1 MNACENPDILRVIF
15 FGKELINIVKIVV
28 PIALIILG
36 MIDFS
41 KSVVS
46 NDEAANKKNTIL
58 FFKRILNAVLIFAV
72 PWLVETIIVTLGDLA
87 EGVNITDCLQNANE
101 AKIAELDEGIEDDNN
116 SNNGGNNN
124 NNNNSN
130 NNNSNNNNSNNNNN
144 NNSNNNNNNNSN
156 NNNNNS
162 NNNNNNNNNNSNNNN
177 NNNSNNNNNNSNA
190 KKNYTI
196 LVGDSRMVGLCSS
209 VRVNNNTNCSIA
221 KGNMGSSWFKS
232 TAYPGIKNILS
243 NHPKSYIVIYMG
255 TNDLGAIDSATKTYA
270 EYENKLAN
278 EYPDS
283 EVVAVSVTPII
294 DSKVKSYKNVVTDQ
308 NAIKFNNTLKSKL
321 NSNVSYCDIHDKIK
335 NYGCN
340 ASDGVHYDPSCY
352 NEIYKEIL
360 NCLK

>member
-1 MNACENPDILRVIF
+1 MSVCENPDILRVIF
-15 FGKELINIVKIVV
+15 FGKELINIVKLVV

-101 AKIAELDEGIEDDNN
+101 TKIAELDEKIQND
-116 SNNGGNNN
+116 
-124 NNNNSN
+124 
-130 NNNSNNNNSNNNNN
+130 
-144 NNSNNNNNNNSN
+144 NNSN

-162 NNNNNNNNNNSNNNN
+162 NNNSNNSSNNNGNNNNNSNNT
-177 NNNSNNNNNNSNA
+177 SNV

-209 VRVNNNTNCSIA
+209 VRVNNNTDCSIA
-221 KGNMGSSWFKS
+221 KGSMGSSWFKS

-243 NHPKSYIVIYMG
+243 NHPKSYIVVYMG

-283 EVVAVSVTPII
+283 EVVVVSVTPII

-308 NAIKFNNTLKSKL
+308 NAIKFNSTLKPKL

-340 ASDGVHYDPSCY
+340 TSDGVHYDASCY

>member
-58 FFKRILNAVLIFAV
+58 FLKRILNAVLIFAV

-124 NNNNSN
+124 N
-130 NNNSNNNNSNNNNN
+130 
-144 NNSNNNNNNNSN
+144 
-156 NNNNNS
+156 
-162 NNNNNNNNNNSNNNN
+162 
-177 NNNSNNNNNNSNA
+177 NNNNNNSNA

-243 NHPKSYIVIYMG
+243 NHPKSYIVVYMG

>member
-1 MNACENPDILRVIF
+1 MSACENPDILRVIF
-15 FGKELINIVKIVV
+15 FGKELINIVKLVV

-101 AKIAELDEGIEDDNN
+101 TKIAELDEKIQND
-116 SNNGGNNN
+116 
-124 NNNNSN
+124 
-130 NNNSNNNNSNNNNN
+130 
-144 NNSNNNNNNNSN
+144 NNNNNSN

-162 NNNNNNNNNNSNNNN
+162 SNNNSNNNN
-177 NNNSNNNNNNSNA
+177 SNNSNNNSSNNNSNNNNSNNTSNV

-209 VRVNNNTNCSIA
+209 VRVNNNTDCSIA
-221 KGNMGSSWFKS
+221 KGSMGSSWFKS

-243 NHPKSYIVIYMG
+243 NHPKSYIVVYMG

-283 EVVAVSVTPII
+283 EVVVVSVTPII

-308 NAIKFNNTLKSKL
+308 NAIKFNSTLKPKL

-340 ASDGVHYDPSCY
+340 ASDGVHYDASCY

>member
-72 PWLVETIIVTLGDLA
+72 PWIVETIIVTIGDLA

-101 AKIAELDEGIEDDNN
+101 AKIAELDEGMENDNN
-116 SNNGGNNN
+116 SNNGGNDNN
-124 NNNNSN
+124 NNDSN

-144 NNSNNNNNNNSN
+144 NNSNNNNNNNI
-156 NNNNNS
+156 NNS
-162 NNNNNNNNNNSNNNN
+162 NNNNN
-177 NNNSNNNNNNSNA
+177 NNNNNNSNA

-209 VRVNNNTNCSIA
+209 VRVNNNTDCSIA

-243 NHPKSYIVIYMG
+243 NHPKSYIVVYMG

-283 EVVAVSVTPII
+283 EVVVVSVTPII
-294 DSKVKSYKNVVTDQ
+294 DSKVKSYKNIVTDQ
-308 NAIKFNNTLKSKL
+308 NAIKFNNTLKPKL

-340 ASDGVHYDPSCY
+340 ASDGVHYDASCY

>member
-130 NNNSNNNNSNNNNN
+130 NNNNNN
-144 NNSNNNNNNNSN
+144 NNS
-156 NNNNNS
+156 
-162 NNNNNNNNNNSNNNN
+162 
-177 NNNSNNNNNNSNA
+177 NNNSNA

-243 NHPKSYIVIYMG
+243 NHPKSYIVVYMG

>member
-124 NNNNSN
+124 NNNNNNSGGGIVIGNDDVKN
-130 NNNSNNNNSNNNNN
+130 NNEHD
-144 NNSNNNNNNNSN
+144 
-156 NNNNNS
+156 
-162 NNNNNNNNNNSNNNN
+162 
-177 NNNSNNNNNNSNA
+177 A
-190 KKNYTI
+190 
-196 LVGDSRMVGLCSS
+196 V
-209 VRVNNNTNCSIA
+209 
-221 KGNMGSSWFKS
+221 
-232 TAYPGIKNILS
+232 
-243 NHPKSYIVIYMG
+243 IVW
-255 TNDLGAIDSATKTYA
+255 
-270 EYENKLAN
+270 
-278 EYPDS
+278 
-283 EVVAVSVTPII
+283 
-294 DSKVKSYKNVVTDQ
+294 
-308 NAIKFNNTLKSKL
+308 
-321 NSNVSYCDIHDKIK
+321 
-335 NYGCN
+335 
-340 ASDGVHYDPSCY
+340 
-352 NEIYKEIL
+352 
-360 NCLK
+360 